1 MAATHDPAAR
11 NRVLVLLA
19 VAELMA
25 MSLWF
30 TGTAVLPQLIK
41 LWHADVK
48 LGSWLTIAVQ
58 LGFVAGALLSSL
70 LNLSD
75 IFSAPKLFVACALLA
90 AAANA
95 GFAVV
100 AEQHISAAFVLRALT
115 GAFLA
120 GVYPTGMKILAGWFR
135 EGRGFALG
143 LLVGALT
150 IGSALPHG
158 VQAANAT
165 LPWRSVVLVS
175 SALAVVAAVIVAVAA
190 HDGPY
195 AAPSPPFD
203 IHQIGQTF
211 RNRGLRL
218 ANFGYLGHMW
228 ELYAMWGW
236 IAVLLA
242 ASAPQFSR
250 AQVELVAF
258 TAIAIGF
265 IGCVWAGRAADRL
278 GSRFTVLAQRT
289 AGRARVTVIAMA
301 ASGACCLAIALA
313 FGHPAV
319 VVAIAVVWGIAVIA
333 DSAQFSAAV
342 TELADPS
349 YLGTALATQVALGF
363 LLTAISLRVIAAIAA
378 ASSWRWAALCM
389 AIGPALGIWAMVK
402 LERHVISG
410 NKERAVSSKLKA
422 LS

>member
-1 MAATHDPAAR
+1 MSHDAATR

-19 VAELMA
+19 LAELMA

-30 TGTAVLPQLIK
+30 TGTAVLPQLVRQWNSG
-41 LWHADVK
+41 LAV
-48 LGSWLTIAVQ
+48 GSWLTTAVQ
-58 LGFVAGALLSSL
+58 LGFVAGALISSL

-75 IFSAPKLFVACALLA
+75 VFSAPRVVVASAFLA

-95 GFAVV
+95 GFALV
-100 AEQHISAAFVLRALT
+100 AERHMITAFVLRALT

-120 GVYPTGMKILAGWFR
+120 GVYPPGMKILAGWFR
-135 EGRGFALG
+135 EGRGLALG
-143 LLVGALT
+143 ILVGALT

-158 VQAANAT
+158 VQAAGKE
-165 LPWRSVVLVS
+165 LPWRTVVLIS
-175 SALAVVAAVIVAVAA
+175 SGLAALGALIIALAV
-190 HDGPY
+190 HEGPY
-195 AAPSPPFD
+195 AAKSPPFD

-228 ELYAMWGW
+228 ELYTMWGW
-236 IAVLLA
+236 IAVMLTA
-242 ASAPQFSR
+242 AAPGFSR
-250 AQVELVAF
+250 TQIEWVAF
-258 TAIAIGF
+258 AAIAIGF

-278 GSRFTVLAQRT
+278 GSRFSVPAQRT

-301 ASGACCLAIALA
+301 ASGACCVAVALA
-313 FGHPAV
+313 FRHPALLV
-319 VVAIAVVWGIAVIA
+319 GIAMIWGIAIIA

-349 YLGTALATQVALGF
+349 YVGTALTTQVALGF

-378 ASSWRWAALCM
+378 ASSWRWAVLAM
-389 AIGPALGIWAMVK
+389 AVGPVFGIWAMRQ
-402 LERHVISG
+402 LEKYVRP
-410 NKERAVSSKLKA
+410 ETAR
-422 LS
+422 